1 MSIDG
6 SPPPP
11 DRPEPA
17 RTARRAASR
26 RGRIGL
32 IALFARHRTAANLL
46 MALMILSGIFGLSR
60 LNTQFFPDFGI
71 DIITISVAWP
81 GASAE
86 DVDTDIVAAIEPEVR
101 YLDDVRH
108 VRSTAIEGLAAI
120 TVEFDP
126 GSDMQKAL
134 AEVEAAVAQVTT
146 LPADSET
153 PIIKR
158 LVRYDTITRLLITG
172 PYPEATLKQIG
183 KRIREELLD
192 AGVDKI
198 DISGG
203 RDEEIHVR
211 VAPEALSRLD
221 LTLADIAS
229 VIGAGIEDL
238 PAGTAEAGTED
249 TQIRSLGAATDIN
262 TLRRLEIR
270 AGTTGERVLLGDI
283 ATVNDGFDADDPR
296 WLHNGRPAIELHVQ
310 RALSADALDVAAIV
324 DDYLATLPQTLPPGV
339 EVQRFDV
346 MSNLISDRISLLLK
360 NGLSG
365 LVLVLLILFVFLD
378 ARVGIWVAAGIPVS
392 LAGALFAMWLI
403 GLSINMISLFAMIL
417 ALGIIVD
424 DAIVVG
430 EHAAVRRARGDSARR
445 AVEAGAMRMIGPVV
459 SASLTT
465 IAAFLPLLMISDIIG
480 QIIADIPKV
489 VVAILIAS
497 LIECF
502 LILPGHLRHA
512 FHAAGEQVR
521 PSRFRRSFDRGF
533 DRLRAGIFT
542 RIVEAAIRWRYLTI
556 AAAVAAFVL
565 TIGLLAGGRVGFVF
579 FPTPETDT
587 IYANVTM
594 TPARRAP
601 ARRPCL
607 RSWNAA

>member
-192 AGVDKI
+192 AGVDQ
-198 DISGG
+198 D
-203 RDEEIHVR
+203 RH
-211 VAPEALSRLD
+211 
-221 LTLADIAS
+221 
-229 VIGAGIEDL
+229 
-238 PAGTAEAGTED
+238 
-249 TQIRSLGAATDIN
+249 
-262 TLRRLEIR
+262 LRR
-270 AGTTGERVLLGDI
+270 
-283 ATVNDGFDADDPR
+283 PR
-296 WLHNGRPAIELHVQ
+296 
-310 RALSADALDVAAIV
+310 
-324 DDYLATLPQTLPPGV
+324 
-339 EVQRFDV
+339 
-346 MSNLISDRISLLLK
+346 
-360 NGLSG
+360 
-365 LVLVLLILFVFLD
+365 
-378 ARVGIWVAAGIPVS
+378 
-392 LAGALFAMWLI
+392 
-403 GLSINMISLFAMIL
+403 
-417 ALGIIVD
+417 
-424 DAIVVG
+424 
-430 EHAAVRRARGDSARR
+430 RGN
-445 AVEAGAMRMIGPVV
+445 PC
-459 SASLTT
+459 
-465 IAAFLPLLMISDIIG
+465 P
-480 QIIADIPKV
+480 
-489 VVAILIAS
+489 
-497 LIECF
+497 
-502 LILPGHLRHA
+502 
-512 FHAAGEQVR
+512 
-521 PSRFRRSFDRGF
+521 
-533 DRLRAGIFT
+533 
-542 RIVEAAIRWRYLTI
+542 
-556 AAAVAAFVL
+556 
-565 TIGLLAGGRVGFVF
+565 
-579 FPTPETDT
+579 
-587 IYANVTM
+587 
-594 TPARRAP
+594 
-601 ARRPCL
+601 RRP
-607 RSWNAA
+607 RSAQPS